1 MDKSKNLYGHLF
13 ALTANVMW
21 GLMSPI
27 GKSALQEFSPISVT
41 TFRMVGAAAAFWI
54 LSMFCKQEHVNHQD
68 MLKIFFASLFA
79 LVFNQ
84 GVFIF
89 GLSMTSPIDAS
100 IVTTTL
106 PIVTMVVAAIYLKEP
121 VTNKKVLGIFIGAM
135 GALILIVSSQ
145 AGSNGNGSL
154 IGDLLCLVAQISF
167 SIYLTVFKGLSQ
179 RYSAVT
185 INKWMFIYAS
195 MCYIPFSYYD
205 ISTIQ
210 WTSIST
216 VAILQVLYVVLGG
229 SFLAYLCIM
238 TAQRLLRPTVVS
250 MYNYM
255 QPIVATIA
263 AIAMGIGSFGWEKG
277 IAIALVFLGVYIVTQ
292 SKSSH
297 SADKML
303 YPRIV
308 HRADNGR
315 QLFLKFNA
323 SRIRFVIAPWKL
335 RRPVSRKAAA
345 FSVFHN
351 ITVFHCKASKEK
363 CQKGIDILCSSAI
376 IRAQPN
382 RISSGQGAFPDR
394 R

>member
-1 MDKSKNLYGHLF
+1 MDNSKNLHGHLF
-13 ALTANVMW
+13 ALTANIMW
-21 GLMSPI
+21 GLMAPI
-27 GKSALQEFSPISVT
+27 GKSALQEFSALSVT

-54 LSMFCKQEHVNHQD
+54 LSMFWKQEYVNHRD

-106 PIVTMVVAAIYLKEP
+106 PIVTMIVAAIYLKEP
-121 VTNKKVLGIFIGAM
+121 VTNKKVLGIFVGAM
-135 GALILIVSSQ
+135 GALFLIISSQ

-179 RYSAVT
+179 QYSVVT
-185 INKWMFIYAS
+185 INKWMFVYAS
-195 MCYIPFSYYD
+195 ICYIPFSYSD

-210 WTSIST
+210 WATIST
-216 VAILQVLYVVLGG
+216 TAIVQVLYVVLGG

-238 TAQRLLRPTVVS
+238 TAQKLLRPTVVS

-263 AIAMGIGSFGWEKG
+263 AIIMGIGSFGWQKG
-277 IAIALVFLGVYIVTQ
+277 VAIALVFLGVYIVTK
-292 SKSSH
+292 SKSK
-297 SADKML
+297 AD
-303 YPRIV
+303 
-308 HRADNGR
+308 
-315 QLFLKFNA
+315 FE
-323 SRIRFVIAPWKL
+323 KL
-335 RRPVSRKAAA
+335 G
-345 FSVFHN
+345 
-351 ITVFHCKASKEK
+351 KE
-363 CQKGIDILCSSAI
+363 L
-376 IRAQPN
+376 
-382 RISSGQGAFPDR
+382 
-394 R
+394 

>member
-1 MDKSKNLYGHLF
+1 MGNNKNLHGHLF

-27 GKSALQEFSPISVT
+27 GKSALQEFSAISVT

-54 LSMFCKQEHVNHQD
+54 LSIFCKQEHVDHRD

-84 GVFIF
+84 GIFIF

-106 PIVTMVVAAIYLKEP
+106 PIVTMIVAAIYLKEP
-121 VTNKKVLGIFIGAM
+121 ITNKKVLGIFVGAM
-135 GALILIVSSQ
+135 GALILIMSSQ
-145 AGSNGNGSL
+145 AASSGNGSL

-185 INKWMFIYAS
+185 I
-195 MCYIPFSYYD
+195 
-205 ISTIQ
+205 IQ
-210 WTSIST
+210 WTSIPM

-238 TAQRLLRPTVVS
+238 TAQKLLRPTVVS

-263 AIAMGIGSFGWEKG
+263 AILMGIGSFGWEKG
-277 IAIALVFLGVYIVTQ
+277 IAITLVFLGVYIVTQ
-292 SKSSH
+292 SKSK
-297 SADKML
+297 AD
-303 YPRIV
+303 
-308 HRADNGR
+308 
-315 QLFLKFNA
+315 FE
-323 SRIRFVIAPWKL
+323 
-335 RRPVSRKAAA
+335 KAG
-345 FSVFHN
+345 
-351 ITVFHCKASKEK
+351 KE
-363 CQKGIDILCSSAI
+363 L
-376 IRAQPN
+376 
-382 RISSGQGAFPDR
+382 
-394 R
+394 

>member
-1 MDKSKNLYGHLF
+1 MGNNKNLHGHLF

-27 GKSALQEFSPISVT
+27 GKSALQEFSAISVT

-54 LSMFCKQEHVNHQD
+54 LSIFCKQEHVDHRD

-84 GVFIF
+84 GIFIF

-106 PIVTMVVAAIYLKEP
+106 PIVTMIVAAIYLKEP
-121 VTNKKVLGIFIGAM
+121 ITNKKVLGIFVGAM
-135 GALILIVSSQ
+135 GALILIMSSQ
-145 AGSNGNGSL
+145 AASSGNGSL

-185 INKWMFIYAS
+185 INNS
-195 MCYIPFSYYD
+195 MCYIPFSYQD
-205 ISTIQ
+205 ISVIQ
-210 WTSIST
+210 WTSIPT

-238 TAQRLLRPTVVS
+238 TAQKLLRPTVVS

-263 AIAMGIGSFGWEKG
+263 AILMGIGSFGWEKG
-277 IAIALVFLGVYIVTQ
+277 IAITLVFLGVYIVTQ
-292 SKSSH
+292 SKSK
-297 SADKML
+297 AD
-303 YPRIV
+303 
-308 HRADNGR
+308 
-315 QLFLKFNA
+315 FE
-323 SRIRFVIAPWKL
+323 
-335 RRPVSRKAAA
+335 KAG
-345 FSVFHN
+345 
-351 ITVFHCKASKEK
+351 KE
-363 CQKGIDILCSSAI
+363 L
-376 IRAQPN
+376 
-382 RISSGQGAFPDR
+382 
-394 R
+394 